1 MNKVNMSISVA
12 IILVD
17 YNGLYDTRECI
28 KSIKNSNLSKLD
40 VKIYVVDNASTID
53 EASIIKSDFPDV
65 FTLRSNNNL
74 GFSGGNNLAI
84 EKAINDG
91 VEYIILLNNDTI
103 IDPNMIQLLVN
114 NANNYNVT
122 VPTMYYYNNPQKV
135 WYGGGE
141 INKFSGNVNVNKI
154 DSFVKKRCTF
164 ATGCCICV
172 PRECFEKIG
181 LLKEEYFMYCEDTEF
196 SIRLLKNRINIL
208 LIPEAKLFHKVSVST
223 GGEGS
228 ITSLYY
234 SSRNRLFYINEH
246 RDFFLPSAFFITYVT
261 RYVKALFFLI
271 KGNEKY
277 KAYLQAIRDY
287 KKNKIG
293 KCMNF

>member
-1 MNKVNMSISVA
+1 M
-12 IILVD
+12 
-17 YNGLYDTRECI
+17 E
-28 KSIKNSNLSKLD
+28 LSEP
-40 VKIYVVDNASTID
+40 A
-53 EASIIKSDFPDV
+53 P
-65 FTLRSNNNL
+65 
-74 GFSGGNNLAI
+74 
-84 EKAINDG
+84 
-91 VEYIILLNNDTI
+91 
-103 IDPNMIQLLVN
+103 
-114 NANNYNVT
+114 
-122 VPTMYYYNNPQKV
+122 
-135 WYGGGE
+135 
-141 INKFSGNVNVNKI
+141 
-154 DSFVKKRCTF
+154 
-164 ATGCCICV
+164 
-172 PRECFEKIG
+172 
-181 LLKEEYFMYCEDTEF
+181 
-196 SIRLLKNRINIL
+196 IRLLKNRINIL